1 MTSNKEYLKSFP
13 FFFSA
18 HQQNFRA
25 PAICHRHQWFFHR
38 HQPIFQQHHKY
49 LSTPANFQ
57 STSLFP
63 VQSKLVLFKKWFILS
78 APAFCQRHHCSFQ
91 RHQQS
96 FQQHQ
101 PFSPQF
107 SATLR
112 LFRSSPQHFSTPAPA
127 GARKCCVEVRRAADN
142 RHVLRRTAEN
152 MSKNH
157 M

>member
-1 MTSNKEYLKSFP
+1 MCLASLPLSLSLSLSIHYLSSSFISITLFPFP
-13 FFFSA
+13 FFCSSPFLINDIMISRTPLY
-18 HQQNFRA
+18 FPRTG
-25 PAICHRHQWFFHR
+25 FF
-38 HQPIFQQHHKY
+38 P
-49 LSTPANFQ
+49 SP
-57 STSLFP
+57 P
-63 VQSKLVLFKKWFILS
+63 V
-78 APAFCQRHHCSFQ
+78 
-91 RHQQS
+91 S

-101 PFSPQF
+101 PYDFPQHQQFSPQF

-112 LFRSSPQHFSTPAPA
+112 LFRSSPQHSSAPDPA